1 MAIIS
6 SSVWLFNSSFPS
18 YFSFYLEFLEDEDAR
33 AHRRIKCTRPYKLF
47 LRYLFATET
56 HNKIKYLTVILWLRT
71 KVWYNTI
78 WYMISVVRTIG
89 CSYILVR
96 YSSAIIIYSAII
108 IQKRENTLT
117 ISITLN
123 ISSLTLRTTFTY
135 TYYHLSAVISK
146 IIRIEYNRNLKP
158 RASSTSTDIVSR
170 QFTYI
175 VVRRQS
181 MDNVRRLSENNV
193 V

>member
-6 SSVWLFNSSFPS
+6 SSFNSSFPS

-78 WYMISVVRTIG
+78 WYMISVVRT
-89 CSYILVR
+89 CRSYILVR

-108 IQKRENTLT
+108 IQKGENTLT

-170 QFTYI
+170 QSTYI

-181 MDNVRRLSENNV
+181 MDNVRRLSESNV